1 MAVPIYISHKQ
12 CRSIPFSPH
21 PLQHL
26 LFIDFLIMAILTG
39 VRLLLIVVLTCISL
53 IISDIKHLFMCF
65 LAICMSLE
73 KCLFRSSAHFFNF
86 IFWYITTWT
95 VCILEINLF
104 SVTFFCKY
112 FLPFCGLS
120 FILCMVSFAV
130 QKILSLIRSH
140 LFFCCFYFH

>member
-53 IISDIKHLFMCF
+53 I
-65 LAICMSLE
+65 AILSIFSCAFWPSV
-73 KCLFRSSAHFFNF
+73 CLWRNVYLDLLPIFF
-86 IFWYITTWT
+86 FWYITTWT

-104 SVTFFCKY
+104 SVTFFANIFSHSVGY
-112 FLPFCGLS
+112 LS
-120 FILCMVSFAV
+120 FCLWFP
-130 QKILSLIRSH
+130 LLYRR
-140 LFFCCFYFH
+140 F